1 MKTTM
6 NNMASIFGRCA
17 AHWIFFSLLLLTQ
30 AGVAQAFDLMVSAA
44 SSRSPASLLD
54 GGTVRGNIYVFTTP
68 ETGASRVS
76 FFFDGST
83 TANKIEGLRPYDLA
97 GTAADGSAF
106 PFNTA
111 VLNDGLHTLRAA
123 VLTSSGTTE
132 TITAQFTVGNTVTP
146 PPSLIF
152 APTSTAFSATA
163 GSNPSTQ
170 SATLSTSNGS
180 ATTYGITVS
189 YGAGSSAGWLTATP
203 TSSTSSSS
211 VGVNLAV
218 NATGL
223 PAGTYTATVN
233 AAASGY
239 TAASL
244 PVTLTVSAAT
254 SAYELRM
261 SKTSDRASA
270 VSLDGQTVAGQ
281 IYAFTTPDTGVK
293 SVSFFL
299 DGATTAY
306 KTEGVKPY
314 DLAGTAA
321 NGSALPFNTAS
332 LSDGIHTL
340 RATITTYTSP
350 TPENVTAQFTVSNT
364 ATPPP
369 SLKFSPASTAFSA
382 TAGSNPPA
390 QSAALSTS
398 NGSAT
403 TYGITVSYGAGSNA
417 GWLTAAPTSLASSA
431 SINVTLAVNTIGL
444 AAGTYTATVSAT
456 ASGYTAA
463 NLPITLT
470 VAPAS
475 SGYELRM
482 SKSSN
487 RASPV
492 ALDGQTVAGQI
503 YAFTG
508 PDTNVRRVT
517 FFLDGA
523 ATPYRTENQ
532 GPFDFA
538 GTAASGA
545 AQPFNT
551 GTLADGNHFV
561 TANIELTSGGVQSV
575 TAQFTVSNNASVPSY
590 GFDNFNDGDY
600 AGWTM
605 FDDSLAVPSNWI
617 VSGGK
622 LLQTAEVGN
631 YGTALLKAYHK
642 GTYAIFDASRGLDNY
657 RFQVTATPQS
667 NLGRDIGVMFR
678 YVNNDNY
685 YRLFFSAD
693 DGGVR
698 LERKL
703 GGVFTTLAKNAR
715 GYKANVPILITI
727 EANGPLVQIGVNGDD
742 QLFGFYDTSLQAGA
756 VALYC
761 RHDCAFDDVSVELNS
776 GATSLVI
783 AKPEA
788 YSVAA
793 GGTLNVSAILMNKP
807 VGSTAQVQFA
817 LDGVACTV
825 QPTAES
831 QAAPGLFQAQCAAP
845 ANVHVQDL
853 SAQLLLNG
861 QTTAFSD
868 TNVQVGSRGDNF
880 LAIGD
885 SITFGLGDNFNADN
899 SDTDGWVQNMQGYEA
914 PLSAALNQLHPET
927 PTIIFN
933 SGFPGDR
940 AHNVLWGGRLD
951 PALEKHSDAD
961 HVLLMLGTNDVGGN
975 VPSGTGC
982 SGAACKDTF
991 KGNML
996 EIIRRIR
1003 NVGKKPLVA
1012 RIPPRFGDTETTL
1025 YSAPETHPKNLKAQ
1039 EVNRVISEELG
1050 LAADEIGPDFYN
1062 AFLGAG
1068 VNRSSLFVDHLH
1080 PNALGYS
1087 LMAQLWYNHFSGD
1100 NGMPFLIDAICVRLV
1115 NQGGCVSPSVYKQ
1128 DVVGVGDPYYADASF
1143 IITGYATAGANHPG
1157 ELPTELS
1164 GGVWVMTKNG
1174 DKALANSDY
1183 LTLGFNGSATV
1194 YVAYDDGGAKPNW
1207 LISGFVD
1214 TGMRL
1219 TTSNSAA
1226 APSMRLY
1233 RKNSVTGPLT
1243 LPGNMAS
1250 GAGGTPENY
1259 LVIVKP
1265 N

>member
-1 MKTTM
+1 M
-6 NNMASIFGRCA
+6 NNRVSILGQFAPR
-17 AHWIFFSLLLLTQ
+17 WIVFSLLLMAQ
-30 AGVAQAFDLMVSAA
+30 AGLAQAFDLMVSSA
-44 SSRSPASLLD
+44 SSRSPASLLE
-54 GGTVRGNIYVFTTP
+54 GGTVSGNIYVFTTP

-76 FFFDGST
+76 FFIDGST
-83 TANKIEGLRPYDLA
+83 TANKIEGVRPYDLA

-111 VLNDGLHTLRAA
+111 ALSDGLHTLRAA

-152 APTSTAFSATA
+152 APASTAFSATA
-163 GSNPSTQ
+163 GSNPPIQ

-189 YGAGSSAGWLTATP
+189 YDVGGSTAWLIATP
-203 TSSTSSSS
+203 TSSISSSS

-233 AAASGY
+233 ATASGY
-239 TAASL
+239 TAVSL
-244 PVTLTVSAAT
+244 PVTLTVTSAT
-254 SAYELRM
+254 SPYELRM

-281 IYAFTTPDTGVK
+281 IYAFTTPETGVK

-340 RATITTYTSP
+340 KATITTLTSA
-350 TPENVTAQFTVSNT
+350 TPENVTAQFTVKN
-364 ATPPP
+364 AVTP
-369 SLKFSPASTAFSA
+369 SAALIFSPASATFTASS
-382 TAGSNPPA
+382 GSNPAA
-390 QSAALSTS
+390 QGVTLSTS
-398 NGSAT
+398 NGSAAT
-403 TYGITVSYGAGSNA
+403 SGINVTYGAGAST
-417 GWLTAAPTSLASSA
+417 GWLTATPTSSVPSS
-431 SINVTLAVNTIGL
+431 SLGVNLTVNTTGL
-444 AAGTYTATVSAT
+444 PVGTYSATVSAN
-456 ASGYTAA
+456 ASGFTAA
-463 NLPITLT
+463 SLPVTLT
-470 VAPAS
+470 VTAAS

-492 ALDGQTVAGQI
+492 TLDGQTVAGQI
-503 YAFTG
+503 YVFTG

-523 ATPYRTENQ
+523 AAAYRIEGL

-551 GTLADGNHFV
+551 ATLTDGNHFV
-561 TANIELTSGGVQSV
+561 TANIELTTGAVQSV
-575 TAQFTVSNNASVPSY
+575 TAQFTVSNNSSVPTYSS
-590 GFDNFNDGDY
+590 DNFNDGDY
-600 AGWTM
+600 TGWTM

-617 VSGGK
+617 VTGGQ
-622 LLQTAEVGN
+622 LVQTAEVGN
-631 YGTALLKAYHK
+631 YGTALLNAYHK
-642 GTYAIFDASRGLDNY
+642 GTYAIFDATRGLENY

-667 NLGRDIGVMFR
+667 DLGRDIGVMFR
-678 YVNNDNY
+678 FVNNDNY
-685 YRLFFSAD
+685 YRLYFSAD

-715 GYKANVPILITI
+715 GYKANVPITITI
-727 EANGPLVQIGVNGDD
+727 EAKGSLFQVGVNGDD
-742 QLFGFYDTSLQAGA
+742 QLFGFYDANLQAGA

-761 RHDCAFDDVSVELNS
+761 RHACAFDDVSVDLNS

-788 YSVAA
+788 YSVAT

-807 VGSTAQVQFA
+807 VASTAQVQFS
-817 LDGVACTV
+817 LDGVACTA

-845 ANVHVQDL
+845 LNVHVQDL
-853 SAQLLLNG
+853 TAQLLLNG

-868 TNVQVGSRGDNF
+868 TNVQIGSRGANF

-885 SITFGLGDNFNADN
+885 SITFGLGDDFNADN
-899 SDTDGWVQNMQGYEA
+899 SELDGWVQNMQGYEA
-914 PLSAALNQLHPET
+914 PLTGALNQLHPET

-940 AHNVLWGGRLD
+940 AQEVLGRGRLD
-951 PALEKHSDAD
+951 AALEKYSDAD
-961 HVLLMLGTNDVGGN
+961 QVLVMLGTNEVGTN
-975 VPSGTGC
+975 VPSGLDC
-982 SGAACKDTF
+982 SGTACAGTF
-991 KGNML
+991 KANML

-1003 NVGKKPLVA
+1003 NAGKKPFVA
-1012 RIPPRFGDTETTL
+1012 RIPPRFGDSETTL
-1025 YSAPETHPKNLKAQ
+1025 YSAPESHAKNLKAQ
-1039 EVNRVISEELG
+1039 EMNRVISEQLG
-1050 LAADEIGPDFYN
+1050 LAPDEIGPDFYD

-1068 VNRSSLFVDHLH
+1068 VNRFSLFVDTLH

-1100 NGMPFLIDAICVRLV
+1100 NGMPFLLDAICVRVV
-1115 NQGGCVSPSVYKQ
+1115 NQGGCVSPSTYKQ
-1128 DVVGVGDPYYADASF
+1128 NAVGVGDPYYADANYT
-1143 IITGYATAGANHPG
+1143 ITGYATSSVNHPG
-1157 ELPTELS
+1157 ELPAEIA
-1164 GGVWVMTKNG
+1164 GGVWVMTNNG
-1174 DKALANSDY
+1174 DKSLANSDY
-1183 LTLGFNGSATV
+1183 LTLNFGGSATV

-1207 LISGFVD
+1207 LTSGFVD

-1219 TTSNSAA
+1219 TTSNAAA

-1233 RKNSVTGPLT
+1233 RKTSVTAPFT
-1243 LPGNMAS
+1243 LLGNMAT
-1250 GAGGTPENY
+1250 GASGTPENY

>member
-1 MKTTM
+1 MK
-6 NNMASIFGRCA
+6 NMASTIGRRA
-17 AHWIFFSLLLLTQ
+17 AHWLFFSLLFMAQ
-30 AGVAQAFDLMVSAA
+30 AHVALAFDLMVSSA

-54 GGTVRGNIYVFTTP
+54 GSSASGNIYVFTTP
-68 ETGASRVS
+68 ETGVSRVS
-76 FFFDGST
+76 FFIDGST
-83 TANKIEGLRPYDLA
+83 TAYKTEGLRPYDLA

-111 VLNDGLHTLRAA
+111 ALSDGLHTLRAA
-123 VLTSSGTTE
+123 VLTSSGTTQNV
-132 TITAQFTVGNTVTP
+132 TAQFTVSNTVTP

-152 APTSTAFSATA
+152 APTSATFSAAA
-163 GSNPSTQ
+163 GSNPPPQ
-170 SATLSTSNGS
+170 SATLSTGNGS
-180 ATTYGITVS
+180 ATTYGIAVS
-189 YGAGSSAGWLTATP
+189 YGAGSGAGWLTATP
-203 TSSTSSSS
+203 SSS
-211 VGVNLAV
+211 
-218 NATGL
+218 
-223 PAGTYTATVN
+223 
-233 AAASGY
+233 AA
-239 TAASL
+239 
-244 PVTLTVSAAT
+244 
-254 SAYELRM
+254 
-261 SKTSDRASA
+261 
-270 VSLDGQTVAGQ
+270 
-281 IYAFTTPDTGVK
+281 
-293 SVSFFL
+293 
-299 DGATTAY
+299 
-306 KTEGVKPY
+306 
-314 DLAGTAA
+314 
-321 NGSALPFNTAS
+321 
-332 LSDGIHTL
+332 
-340 RATITTYTSP
+340 
-350 TPENVTAQFTVSNT
+350 
-364 ATPPP
+364 
-369 SLKFSPASTAFSA
+369 
-382 TAGSNPPA
+382 
-390 QSAALSTS
+390 
-398 NGSAT
+398 
-403 TYGITVSYGAGSNA
+403 
-417 GWLTAAPTSLASSA
+417 SA
-431 SINVTLAVNTIGL
+431 SINLTLTVNTTAL

-456 ASGYTAA
+456 ANGYLAA
-463 NLPITLT
+463 SLPVTLT
-470 VAPAS
+470 VAPVS
-475 SGYELRM
+475 SGYEIRM

-523 ATPYRTENQ
+523 ATAYRTENQ

-545 AQPFNT
+545 AQPFST

-561 TANIELTSGGVQSV
+561 TANIELTTGGVQSV
-575 TAQFTVSNNASVPSY
+575 TAQFTVSNNTSVPSY
-590 GFDNFNDGDY
+590 ASDNFNDGDY
-600 AGWTM
+600 TGWTM

-617 VSGGK
+617 VSGGR
-622 LLQTAEVGN
+622 LMQTAEVGN

-642 GTYAIFDASRGLDNY
+642 GAYAIFDATRGLDNY

-667 NLGRDIGVMFR
+667 DLGRDIGVMFR

-715 GYKANVPILITI
+715 GYKANVPITITV
-727 EANGPLVQIGVNGDD
+727 EAKGPLVQIGVNGDD
-742 QLFGFYDTSLQAGA
+742 QLFGFYDASLQAGA

-761 RHDCAFDDVSVELNS
+761 RHACAFDDVSVDQNS

-788 YSVAA
+788 YSVATD
-793 GGTLNVSAILMNKP
+793 GTLNVSAILMNKP
-807 VGSTAQVQFA
+807 VGSTAQVRFF
-817 LDGVACTV
+817 LGGVACTA

-831 QAAPGLFQAQCAAP
+831 QAAPGLFQAQCVAP

-853 SAQLLLNG
+853 TAQLLLNG

-868 TNVQVGSRGDNF
+868 TNVQIGSRGNNF

-899 SDTDGWVQNMQGYEA
+899 SDTDGWVQNMQGFEA
-914 PLSAALNQLHPET
+914 PLSEALNQLHPEV

-961 HVLLMLGTNDVGGN
+961 QVLLMLGTNDVGGN

-982 SGAACKDTF
+982 SGTTCKDTF

-1003 NVGKKPLVA
+1003 NAGKKPLVA
-1012 RIPPRFGDTETTL
+1012 RIPPRFGDTETSL
-1025 YSAPETHPKNLKAQ
+1025 YSAPETHAKNLKAQ
-1039 EVNRVISEELG
+1039 EVNRVITDELG

-1068 VNRSSLFVDHLH
+1068 INRSSLFVDHVH

-1100 NGMPFLIDAICVRLV
+1100 NGTPFLLDSICVRQSSQGSCV
-1115 NQGGCVSPSVYKQ
+1115 NPSIYKQ
-1128 DVVGVGDPYYADASF
+1128 NAVGVGDPYYADASF
-1143 IITGYATAGANHPG
+1143 TITGYADPSVNHPG
-1157 ELPTELS
+1157 EMPTQLL
-1164 GGVWVMTKNG
+1164 GGVWIMTKNA
-1174 DKALANSDY
+1174 DKALVNSNY
-1183 LTLGFNGSATV
+1183 LTLGFSGSATV
-1194 YVAYDDGGAKPNW
+1194 YVAYDDGDAKPAW
-1207 LISGFVD
+1207 LTGGFVD
-1214 TGMRL
+1214 TGVRL
-1219 TTSNSAA
+1219 TTSNAA
-1226 APSMRLY
+1226 AANMRLY
-1233 RKNSVTGPLT
+1233 RKCGVTAPFT
-1243 LPGNMAS
+1243 FAGNMAS
-1250 GAGGTPENY
+1250 GATGAPENY
-1259 LVIVKP
+1259 LVIVRP
-1265 N
+1265 TQTVSQCP